1 MIPPEVPLYSAT
13 HVRNLKTGET
23 FVACNC
29 PNQPRDKT
37 LRYVNNNRDK
47 FEVVPIRRLRV
58 QGANR
63 AS

>member
-1 MIPPEVPLYSAT
+1 MIPAEVPLYSAT
-13 HVRNLKTGET
+13 RVRNIKTGES

-47 FEVVPIRRLRV
+47 FELVGHER
-58 QGANR
+58 
-63 AS
+63 